1 MHRPFLIGLGFALAA
16 YVTWGVLPLYWAL
29 LRDVNPLEVLAH
41 RIIWT
46 LPFAGLMVQLGRQ
59 WGVIVAVLRQPRQ
72 LGLLAATAL
81 LIALNWGLYIW
92 AVANSRVVEASLGY
106 YLTPLVSVLLGIIV
120 FSERPRPL
128 QWLAVVLAAAGV
140 GLMLVAEGMLPWV
153 SLTLAGSFGL
163 YGALRKYSQADSS
176 AGLLIE
182 TALLAPFCLG
192 WVAWLWVGGQGA
204 FANLSLGTDLLL
216 IGSGI
221 ATALPMLWYVAGARR
236 LPLTTVGVLF
246 YLNPTIQFLLGVLVF
261 GEPLSMPRLYTFGL
275 IWLGIALYISD
286 GLRRRKRQK
295 AVIPLD

>member
-1 MHRPFLIGLGFALAA
+1 M
-16 YVTWGVLPLYWAL
+16 TWGVLPLYWTL
-29 LRDVNPLEVLAH
+29 LRDVSPLEVLAH

-59 WGVIVAVLRQPRQ
+59 WGVVGAVLRQPRQ
-72 LGLLAATAL
+72 LGLLAVTAL

-92 AVANSRVVEASLGY
+92 AVAKSRVIEASLGY

-120 FSERPRPL
+120 FGERPRPL
-128 QWLAVVLAAAGV
+128 QWLAVALAAAGV

-182 TALLAPFCLG
+182 TALLAPLCLG
-192 WVAWLWVGGQGA
+192 WMAWLWVNRQAA
-204 FANLSLGTDLLL
+204 FTYTGLGTDLLL

-221 ATALPMLWYVAGARR
+221 VTALPVLWYVAGARR
-236 LPLTTVGVLF
+236 LPLATVGILF

-286 GLRRRKRQK
+286 GLRRRQRQK

>member
-120 FSERPRPL
+120 FSERPRRC
-128 QWLAVVLAAAGV
+128 
-140 GLMLVAEGMLPWV
+140 
-153 SLTLAGSFGL
+153 S
-163 YGALRKYSQADSS
+163 
-176 AGLLIE
+176 
-182 TALLAPFCLG
+182 G
-192 WVAWLWVGGQGA
+192 WRWCW
-204 FANLSLGTDLLL
+204 
-216 IGSGI
+216 
-221 ATALPMLWYVAGARR
+221 
-236 LPLTTVGVLF
+236 
-246 YLNPTIQFLLGVLVF
+246 
-261 GEPLSMPRLYTFGL
+261 
-275 IWLGIALYISD
+275 
-286 GLRRRKRQK
+286 RRRVW
-295 AVIPLD
+295 A

>member
-1 MHRPFLIGLGFALAA
+1 M
-16 YVTWGVLPLYWAL
+16 TWGVLPLYWTL
-29 LRDVNPLEVLAH
+29 LRDVSPLEVLAH

-59 WGVIVAVLRQPRQ
+59 WGVVGAVLRQPRQ
-72 LGLLAATAL
+72 LGLLAVTAL

-92 AVANSRVVEASLGY
+92 AVAKSRVIEASLGY

-120 FSERPRPL
+120 FGERPRPL
-128 QWLAVVLAAAGV
+128 QWLAVALAAAGV

-176 AGLLIE
+176 AGLIE
-182 TALLAPFCLG
+182 TALLAPLCLG
-192 WVAWLWVGGQGA
+192 WMAWLWVNRQAA
-204 FANLSLGTDLLL
+204 FTYTGLGTDLLL

-221 ATALPMLWYVAGARR
+221 VTALPVLWYVAGARR
-236 LPLTTVGVLF
+236 LPLATVGILF

-286 GLRRRKRQK
+286 GLRRRQRQK

>member
-1 MHRPFLIGLGFALAA
+1 M
-16 YVTWGVLPLYWAL
+16 TWGVLPLYWTL
-29 LRDVNPLEVLAH
+29 LRDVSPLEVLAH

-59 WGVIVAVLRQPRQ
+59 WGVVGAVLREPRQ
-72 LGLLAATAL
+72 LGLLAVTAL

-92 AVANSRVVEASLGY
+92 AVAKSRVIEASLGY

-120 FSERPRPL
+120 FGERPRPL
-128 QWLAVVLAAAGV
+128 QWLAVALAAAGV

-192 WVAWLWVGGQGA
+192 WMAWLWVNRHGA
-204 FANLSLGTDLLL
+204 FTYTGPGTDLLL

-221 ATALPMLWYVAGARR
+221 VTALPVLWYVAGARR
-236 LPLTTVGVLF
+236 LPLATVGILF

-286 GLRRRKRQK
+286 GLRRRQRQK